1 MCIRDSYGTDYNG
14 LMYGRLRAMMS
25 QKCKNCEFIYT
36 PLFNNPGYK
45 YSSTGFF
52 KAEID
57 LTAPIMFAPSKF
69 LINFLKM
76 FISIE
81 DISIYIGNGSY
92 EFMSRVR
99 VGYNI
104 EKKLQVP
111 PAPAN
116 SPISRSLSRKSGS
129 KSGSKGGNKKR
140 ANTVSVSIINRDID
154 KYHEMMGIKP
164 GASHSK
170 SSSNPV
176 SKSGSKSSRK
186 TKKSQKGGKRK
197 KTRRR

>member
-1 MCIRDSYGTDYNG
+1 
-14 LMYGRLRAMMS
+14 MYGRLRAMMS

-170 SSSNPV
+170 STSNPVSKSGSNPVSNPV
-176 SKSGSKSSRK
+176 SKSGSKSGRK
-186 TKKSQKGGKRK
+186 TKKSQRGGKRN
-197 KTRRR
+197 KTRRC